1 MRTLDL
7 ILSGTDV
14 QAAAVHQDKRSV
26 LPSRL
31 RGLLFPL
38 WLGKPCCCLS
48 DSRSLTNVSAC
59 MSLVTSVFEF
69 SSFTA
74 YEGTGTN
81 SSHSQDPCWVKPNTA
96 NLSAWHA
103 VKPTVGWGKWAEA
116 CHGLRQS
123 RVLRCWPA
131 V

>member
-7 ILSGTDV
+7 ILSGADV
-14 QAAAVHQDKRSV
+14 QAAAVQQDCLGPSKRSV

-59 MSLVTSVFEF
+59 MSLVTSVFKF

-74 YEGTGTN
+74 YKGTG
-81 SSHSQDPCWVKPNTA
+81 SDK
-96 NLSAWHA
+96 
-103 VKPTVGWGKWAEA
+103 
-116 CHGLRQS
+116 
-123 RVLRCWPA
+123 
-131 V
+131 